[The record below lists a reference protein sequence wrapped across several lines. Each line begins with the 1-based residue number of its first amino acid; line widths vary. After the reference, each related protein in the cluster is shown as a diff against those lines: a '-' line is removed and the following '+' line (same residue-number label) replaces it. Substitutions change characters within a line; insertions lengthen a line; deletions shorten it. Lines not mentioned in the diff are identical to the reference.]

1 MSEAGKPSTGSK
13 VLTGCG
19 GCGCLFALVALLGGI
34 VLLVFGLDPK
44 TEEALPAAFGS
55 LGGAVVAGLLGAVLL
70 GVGVMMMK
78 KSKNQG

>member
-1 MSEAGKPSTGSK
+1 MSDEGAKASTGSK

-55 LGGAVVAGLLGAVLL
+55 LGSAVFAGIIGAVLL

-78 KSKNQG
+78 RSKQG